1 MSAMRRLAFAVLLL
15 VAVLAMVSRAPA
27 QDASGTAPSAG
38 QVQALDPRSF
48 IELAASLAMFEI
60 EAGGQALQKVAHPGL
75 LALARDTVRLQSEI
89 LEHLRPAAQE
99 RALLLPASMSLE
111 HRAVLDGLTPL
122 DGEELVRRYAQA
134 QTQALGQAL
143 ALYRAASGQDED
155 PGLRT
160 LAAELLPRLEQQAQ
174 AAGAAQEAVAP

>member
-1 MSAMRRLAFAVLLL
+1 MRRLPLAVLLL

-27 QDASGTAPSAG
+27 QDAGGTAPSAG

-89 LEHLRPAAQE
+89 PERLRPAA
-99 RALLLPASMSLE
+99 
-111 HRAVLDGLTPL
+111 
-122 DGEELVRRYAQA
+122 
-134 QTQALGQAL
+134 
-143 ALYRAASGQDED
+143 
-155 PGLRT
+155 
-160 LAAELLPRLEQQAQ
+160 
-174 AAGAAQEAVAP
+174 